1 MERHARYPEK
11 VTSARYNK
19 RLPHVS
25 ETRVRVRYAETD
37 QMGVVYHANYL
48 VWMEIGRTEYA
59 KSVGI
64 RYADMERDGYLMT
77 VVEAAVR
84 YANAARYDDDV
95 LIRTSLSSAN
105 PRMVHFQYELSLADT
120 GSALATG
127 QTKHFFCSRRPEG
140 LRPTKLPE
148 KYHAPF
154 GIVRR

>member
-1 MERHARYPEK
+1 
-11 VTSARYNK
+11 
-19 RLPHVS
+19 
-25 ETRVRVRYAETD
+25 
-37 QMGVVYHANYL
+37 MGVVYHANYL

-77 VVEAAVR
+77 VVEANVR

-95 LIRTSLSSAN
+95 VVRTSILSAN
-105 PRMVHFQYELSLADT
+105 PRMVTFHYEVRHAEN

-127 QTKHFFCSRRPEG
+127 QTKHFFCSHAPEG

-148 KYHAPF
+148 KYHAHF